1 MTGRMR
7 KIVSR
12 PGKKIAMAAALAAL
26 ACASARA
33 DIVFTNGGA
42 EISGAVVR
50 IDSAAVV
57 LSADGRETSYPLSQV
72 LKVKLVHVFGV
83 PGEKTAADITDPA
96 LKAVL
101 KSPATPAD
109 YPDDGSVIYLDDKS
123 CDIGKDGRAACTRH
137 VIQLVLRE
145 RDKETAA
152 NEQFDY
158 LDKIQTASI
167 DWARSVNGDAI
178 SNLDDTSVEEGSE
191 NSQYPDYDRLKSL
204 KFAVPDV
211 ATGTV
216 VDYQYRVQSPVSVA
230 TQPFTAAMQFRFFE
244 PVVLARFTVT
254 APKGMALDVVA
265 RGLPK
270 DAIIKTEQIGS
281 RVRRIWEVRN
291 QPSFKRENG
300 MPPYSRIAPFVEAAP
315 KKTWAQVAA
324 DAAAAIGPELAPGP
338 DVSAQTAEIIKGK
351 TTDAAKAEA
360 LYNWVAQTID
370 YEPVT
375 MSDYGYAP
383 KSPAQIFSSK
393 VGNALDKPF
402 LLFVMLRQAGFK
414 PQLAYLNDKNDL
426 PFEKSLPSLGQ
437 FDAAAVLLDIG
448 GRRLTLIP
456 HEDNRRWQET
466 PPQLQG
472 VHGLVV
478 FGPDQ
483 GKIIENPLA
492 PAARESEAER
502 MTLALSAD
510 GTLKGSE
517 TILPLGQAQ
526 AFWRAMKDWKKQDVE
541 HAFQQIVYGIHPGA
555 RLLGYSIDGL
565 DDPTRDLAV
574 HVSFAARNYALTA
587 SGGYMA
593 FRMPWTAASAED
605 VGRPSR
611 EEPMFWWHRSDDK
624 KTISVSL
631 PKGWKLYYAPPPA
644 KLAGPGTSYQAS
656 YAPRPGAGVLTYS
669 STSTRRAVEISPE
682 QYPGYKAFREA
693 VANYAEKWI
702 VLKKG

>member
-1 MTGRMR
+1 M
-7 KIVSR
+7 KR
-12 PGKKIAMAAALAAL
+12 PGKKLGAAAALAVLL
-26 ACASARA
+26 ASSAWA
-33 DIVFTNGGA
+33 DIVFTNAGA
-42 EISGAVVR
+42 ELSGSIVR

-57 LSADGRETSYPLSQV
+57 LSADGHETSYPLSQV
-72 LKVKLVHVFGV
+72 LKVKLVHAFGV
-83 PGEKTAADITDPA
+83 PGEKTAAGIADPA

-123 CDIGKDGRAACTRH
+123 CDIGTDGRAACARH

-145 RDKETAA
+145 RDKESAA

-216 VDYQYRVQSPVSVA
+216 VDYQYRVESPVGVA

-254 APKGMALDVVA
+254 SPKGMPLDIA
-265 RGLPK
+265 EHGLSK
-270 DAIIKTEQIGS
+270 DAIIKTEDLGS
-281 RVRRIWEVRN
+281 RVRRIWEVRD
-291 QPSFKRENG
+291 QPSFKREND
-300 MPPYSRIAPFVEAAP
+300 MPPYSRIAPFVEVAP
-315 KKTWAQVAA
+315 EATWAQVAA
-324 DAAAAIGPELAPGP
+324 NAAKTIAPQLDPGP

-375 MSDYGYAP
+375 MSDYGYVP
-383 KSPAQIFSSK
+383 KSPAHIFASK

-402 LLFVMLRQAGFK
+402 LLFVMLRQAGLK
-414 PQLAYLNDKNDL
+414 PQLAYLADKGDF

-448 GRRLTLIP
+448 DRRLTLIP
-456 HEDNRRWQET
+456 LEDNRRWQET
-466 PPQLQG
+466 PPWLQG

-483 GKIIENPLA
+483 GKIIENPLTPA
-492 PAARESEAER
+492 VREGEAAR
-502 MTLALSAD
+502 LSLSLSGK
-510 GTLKGSE
+510 GTLRGSE
-517 TILPLGQAQ
+517 TISPLGEDQAS
-526 AFWRAMKDWKKQDVE
+526 WRAMKDWKKQDVE

-555 RLLGYSIDGL
+555 RLVGYSIDGL
-565 DDPTRDLAV
+565 NDPTRNLVV
-574 HVSFAARNYALTA
+574 HVSFAVRNYALTA

-593 FRMPWTAASAED
+593 FRMPSTSNSAAD
-605 VGRPSR
+605 VGRPVR
-611 EEPMFWWHRSDDK
+611 EEPMFWWRRSDDK
-624 KTISVSL
+624 KNISVSL

-644 KLAGPGTSYQAS
+644 ELTGPGASYRAS
-656 YAPRPGAGVLTYS
+656 YAPGPGALTYS
-669 STSTRRAVEISPE
+669 SASTRQAVEIPPE
-682 QYPGYKAFREA
+682 EYHRYKAFREA
-693 VANYAEKWI
+693 VARYAEKWI
-702 VLKKG
+702 VLKKS